1 MRYVI
6 RLGDSTDHG
15 GKVISA
21 STTMIVKG
29 KGVARVGDLVSCPK
43 KGHGVTAI
51 IEGDSRMKDQG
62 KPIALEGHH
71 AGCGCVLF
79 TSLSNVGIK

>member
-29 KGVARVGDLVSCPK
+29 KGVALVGY
-43 KGHGVTAI
+43 
-51 IEGDSRMKDQG
+51 
-62 KPIALEGHH
+62 
-71 AGCGCVLF
+71 
-79 TSLSNVGIK
+79 